1 VDFLFFRHVAYVFGQ
16 KSVEAKIGGKYISWL
31 NQHCHCN
38 SLPNSALLLVQATKH
53 MQSQSVRSKDFFY
66 FCLFVF
72 VFAICFLVFLGL
84 VVAVI

>member
-1 VDFLFFRHVAYVFGQ
+1 MDILFFRLHVAYVFGQ

-72 VFAICFLVFLGL
+72 VFVFAIVFLFF
-84 VVAVI
+84 

>member
-1 VDFLFFRHVAYVFGQ
+1 VDILFFRLHVAYVFGQ

-53 MQSQSVRSKDFFY
+53 MQSQSVRSKDFFC
-66 FCLFVF
+66 FCFCY
-72 VFAICFLVFLGL
+72 CFLVFLGL